1 MREPVDI
8 ETEWSNEL
16 GETVEI
22 REFPDFH
29 EVDLYI
35 NGHFAQTFVSL
46 DALEEYLGYY
56 ACKRDF
62 GLGRMRA

>member
-22 REFPDFH
+22 KEFREFN

-35 NGHFAQTFVSL
+35 NGHFAETFVNL
-46 DALEEYLGYY
+46 DAVENYLGYY

-62 GLGRMRA
+62 GLGRMKA